1 MNDCGRS
8 HRALSERAT
17 RRSLLLCLAASVF
30 VALKLFIVWPH
41 GFANGVR
48 SAYAA
53 CQVTDISELE
63 RFAHSEIKQAPAIS
77 LAVAALARFAPDLG
91 SSGIGP
97 NSAKPHRC
105 KREIWAANI
114 LFAAFNALIVLTT
127 VALPLIAAKLA
138 AILTG
143 EWRSGVP
150 AALITAIFERYT
162 SAIGYGEFENV
173 FASSLFVFAI
183 LLTATALAR
192 HSAAFAIIGGA
203 AFTAAA
209 LVQSQVLMVV
219 PVSLALILAVAV
231 SRPGKMKWGYR
242 ASAAFLVASL
252 ALAAG
257 VISLQV
263 ATARQP
269 LLQTEANL
277 RDFAQRIGI
286 AQAQYPVGLTGLF
299 PTAPSP
305 GEEIGN
311 SAGVFA
317 QLLASTDRM
326 GVKRNLG
333 QQELAGRPV
342 VWILQSA
349 ALAFQTFWRSGFFFF
364 FVALIYLPVSWRL
377 AKANDLTP
385 VWFLVVF
392 PPVALVMI
400 NALLGPGHW
409 VDALAAIIPIAV
421 VPSHVWRG
429 L

>member
-1 MNDCGRS
+1 M
-8 HRALSERAT
+8 LF
-17 RRSLLLCLAASVF
+17 CLAASAF
-30 VALKLFIVWPH
+30 MALKLFFVWPH
-41 GFANGVR
+41 GLANSAQ

-53 CQVTDISELE
+53 CQVKDISELE
-63 RFAHSEIKQAPAIS
+63 RFAHSEIEQAPAIS
-77 LAVAALARFAPDLG
+77 LAVAILARLAPDLRANA
-91 SSGIGP
+91 IEP
-97 NSAKPHRC
+97 DSAKPHRC
-105 KREIWAANI
+105 AREIWAASI
-114 LFAAFNALIVLTT
+114 LFPAFNVLIILTT

-138 AILTG
+138 ALLTG
-143 EWRSGVP
+143 EWRAGVP
-150 AALITAIFERYT
+150 AAFITAIFERHT

-173 FASSLFVFAI
+173 FAGSLFILAM

-192 HSAAFAIIGGA
+192 HSAAFAVLGA
-203 AFTAAA
+203 SAFTVAA
-209 LVQSQVLMVV
+209 LVQSQILMIV
-219 PVSLALILAVAV
+219 PVLLALILAVAV
-231 SRPGKMKWGYR
+231 SRPGKMNWGHR
-242 ASAAFLVASL
+242 ASAAFLVSSL
-252 ALAAG
+252 ALVAS

-286 AQAQYPVGLTGLF
+286 AQAQYPVGLAGLF
-299 PTAPSP
+299 PTSPSP
-305 GEEIGN
+305 SEEVGN

-317 QLLASTDRM
+317 KLLASADRM
-326 GVKRNLG
+326 GDKRNLG
-333 QQELAGRPV
+333 RQELVGRPI